1 MKKTKIFTTIA
12 ITSFIF
18 TSYNAYSQELSANP
32 WAEQN
37 SKEAI
42 ENVYKQR
49 RKAKYGYNPNIQ
61 DDTLVDTS
69 SSYKAETP
77 EEESFLDNIKDFFE
91 EDDNNTAQA
100 SPNINQQDALINQRR
115 RSLQSKNISRPRQAK
130 SQALPQS
137 ENNDSSFFSFFK
149 KKEEPKEEPKRKQ
162 RIRGSSG
169 KKKSLIPTPSF
180 DANRIIRKLER
191 ASGFDLKAIG
201 RKLK

>member
-1 MKKTKIFTTIA
+1 MSSKQFLTLYTLALLIILPNVTH
-12 ITSFIF
+12 
-18 TSYNAYSQELSANP
+18 SQELSANP

-91 EDDNNTAQA
+91 EDDNNTTQA

-115 RSLQSKNISRPRQAK
+115 RSLQSKNISRPHQAK
-130 SQALPQS
+130 SQALPQA